1 MKVLVIDSSTK
12 KLYCQ
17 IIEDFSLVVD
27 LVKEGVQHSRTLNVT
42 VREALDARGIKL
54 KDIDVFAVS
63 VGTGSFTGIRIGI
76 AAVKGF
82 LTALPFKKALCVN
95 TLQMLAYTT
104 KEKNHCLMEAGRN
117 LYYYACYDK
126 LNEIV
131 PPCLIEGE
139 RAQQFLEKGALLF
152 DENAHY
158 SAELFALVCD
168 KIRMGFFTETLTP
181 IYLRQPQAVEQLNA
195 NDKKTFL
202 Q

>member
-1 MKVLVIDSSTK
+1 MRVLVIDSSTK

-17 IIEDFSLVVD
+17 LIEDYALVAD
-27 LVKEGVQHSRTLNVT
+27 LVKEGLQHSRILNVT
-42 VREALDARGIKL
+42 VQQALDARGIKL

-82 LTALPFKKALCVN
+82 LTALPLKKALCVN
-95 TLQMLAYTT
+95 SLQVLAYTT
-104 KEKNHCLMEAGRN
+104 KEKNHCLMDAGRG
-117 LYYYACYDK
+117 LYYYACYDG

-131 PPCLIEGE
+131 PPCLIEGK
-139 RAQQFLEKGALLF
+139 RAKQLLEGGALLF

-168 KIRMGFFTETLTP
+168 KIRAGAFAEKLTP
-181 IYLRQPQAVEQLNA
+181 LYLRQPQAVEQLNA